1 MAHWF
6 PLNINPLSSPAH
18 FILHLSHS
26 SVFPI
31 TTAFIMDKTEKFN
44 NDTTTDVEMGT
55 GNTEV
60 IESGGLKRDLGSRH
74 INMIALAGMI
84 VSCPN

>member
-1 MAHWF
+1 
-6 PLNINPLSSPAH
+6 
-18 FILHLSHS
+18 
-26 SVFPI
+26 
-31 TTAFIMDKTEKFN
+31 MDKTEKFN